1 MSTIP
6 CQWGHRTLR
15 QLWLQLL
22 RLLFLL
28 LQPKVPHGMMRPC
41 GQTAQGRNVPNT
53 NNGWKLMLNQRFHK
67 KILPVMFPVILKGMK
82 PKFQITPPRMP
93 SLKWLD
99 HRRSSLAEINFPFVL
114 GRKRRMQRPR
124 NRRTIRPEKRRKLTR
139 EKHRPKLR
147 RRKMTRPMEKD
158 QNQSKRRKASTA
170 LDGEGGM
177 PDQPKASAKAKSK
190 PSPKSKAVKKSK
202 SADKKPEKK
211 KSQKSQKNQ
220 KEPKESQKPEK
231 KKHAKKTEKTGETD
245 KKPRARS
252 IKVSEVDVEAHPDLQ
267 AEIASWVNDN
277 IDYKDLATLKACV
290 KEARLRFD
298 FFRLNIY
305 WTTFKCGLTMRKN
318 GEKEG
323 DVANFSF
330 FEKTLRACAVAIACA
345 EHLAYYMDES
355 DAPDVAAFEK
365 SLEEWKQAYQMAGAA
380 VLHQNMV

>member
-1 MSTIP
+1 MHICVHEVFTRRDQLS
-6 CQWGHRTLR
+6 LR
-15 QLWLQLL
+15 AGKKEENAKTKKQ
-22 RLLFLL
+22 
-28 LQPKVPHGMMRPC
+28 KND
-41 GQTAQGRNVPNT
+41 QTGEE
-53 NNGWKLMLNQRFHK
+53 K
-67 KILPVMFPVILKGMK
+67 KADK
-82 PKFQITPPRMP
+82 
-93 SLKWLD
+93 
-99 HRRSSLAEINFPFVL
+99 
-114 GRKRRMQRPR
+114 RKRSAK
-124 NRRTIRPEKRRKLTR
+124 TSEKKDDKTNG
-139 EKHRPKLR
+139 E
-147 RRKMTRPMEKD
+147 D

-211 KSQKSQKNQ
+211 KSQKNQ

-290 KEARLRFD
+290 KDARLRFD

-345 EHLAYYMDES
+345 EHL
-355 DAPDVAAFEK
+355 VI
-365 SLEEWKQAYQMAGAA
+365 
-380 VLHQNMV
+380 

>member
-1 MSTIP
+1 MHICVQEVFTRRDQLS
-6 CQWGHRTLR
+6 LR
-15 QLWLQLL
+15 AGKKEENAKTKKQ
-22 RLLFLL
+22 
-28 LQPKVPHGMMRPC
+28 KND
-41 GQTAQGRNVPNT
+41 QTGEE
-53 NNGWKLMLNQRFHK
+53 K
-67 KILPVMFPVILKGMK
+67 KADK
-82 PKFQITPPRMP
+82 
-93 SLKWLD
+93 
-99 HRRSSLAEINFPFVL
+99 
-114 GRKRRMQRPR
+114 RKRSAK
-124 NRRTIRPEKRRKLTR
+124 TSEKKDDKTNG
-139 EKHRPKLR
+139 E
-147 RRKMTRPMEKD
+147 D

-211 KSQKSQKNQ
+211 KSQKNQ

-345 EHLAYYMDES
+345 EHL
-355 DAPDVAAFEK
+355 VI
-365 SLEEWKQAYQMAGAA
+365 
-380 VLHQNMV
+380 

>member
-1 MSTIP
+1 MHICVQEVFTRRDQLS
-6 CQWGHRTLR
+6 LR
-15 QLWLQLL
+15 AGKKEENAKTKKQEND
-22 RLLFLL
+22 
-28 LQPKVPHGMMRPC
+28 
-41 GQTAQGRNVPNT
+41 QTGEE
-53 NNGWKLMLNQRFHK
+53 K
-67 KILPVMFPVILKGMK
+67 KADK
-82 PKFQITPPRMP
+82 
-93 SLKWLD
+93 
-99 HRRSSLAEINFPFVL
+99 
-114 GRKRRMQRPR
+114 RKRSAK
-124 NRRTIRPEKRRKLTR
+124 TSEKKDDKTNG
-139 EKHRPKLR
+139 E
-147 RRKMTRPMEKD
+147 D

-345 EHLAYYMDES
+345 EHL
-355 DAPDVAAFEK
+355 VI
-365 SLEEWKQAYQMAGAA
+365 
-380 VLHQNMV
+380 